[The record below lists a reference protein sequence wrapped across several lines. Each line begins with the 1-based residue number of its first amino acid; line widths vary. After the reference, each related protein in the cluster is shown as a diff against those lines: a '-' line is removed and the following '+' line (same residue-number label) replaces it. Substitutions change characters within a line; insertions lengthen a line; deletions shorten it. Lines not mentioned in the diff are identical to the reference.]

1 LLVQRS
7 AHVSWDKVSGAQ
19 ITGIYLITS
28 DSLTYSELY
37 LTLTYI
43 IRRYNFELYDTDFT
57 DIETVSDY
65 GMPLPRADSKG
76 VRVKVL

>member
-1 LLVQRS
+1 
-7 AHVSWDKVSGAQ
+7 VSRTPIA
-19 ITGIYLITS
+19 GIGLTTW
-28 DSLTYSELY
+28 DSLAYSELY
-37 LTLTYI
+37 LTLAYL
-43 IRRYNFELYDTDFT
+43 IRRYDFELYGTDFR